1 MRDNGKGVGFVKY
14 RLKSTMNLKLF
25 GTSYRWICLEWTAAL
40 GQRLLNCLP
49 KPLLTGLLCFGL
61 AMLLSLG
68 LLVPTASASLT
79 DDHYDGNIFPLYAG
93 NGSLVPPKVTLAEAR
108 QRQRPALLF
117 FYVDDSSDCKAF
129 ASVIS
134 RLDGPYGWAADMIP
148 VSVDM
153 IPQKDHYEPTEPG
166 YYYKGYVPQTVLLDQ
181 TGKVVFDGQGS
192 VAYEQVDD
200 VLREV
205 FNLLPRSESVELK
218 RRQINEVSTELV
230 EEAKP

>member
-1 MRDNGKGVGFVKY
+1 
-14 RLKSTMNLKLF
+14 MNLKLLR
-25 GTSYRWICLEWTAAL
+25 TRSRWIDSIAAEMAAKWRRLAL
-40 GQRLLNCLP
+40 G
-49 KPLLTGLLCFGL
+49 GLLSLGL
-61 AMLLSLG
+61 AVLLSLG
-68 LLVPTASASLT
+68 LLVPAASASLT

-93 NGSLVPPKVTLAEAR
+93 NGSLVPPKVTLTESK

-153 IPQKDHYEPTEPG
+153 IPIKPSYEPTEPG
-166 YYYKGYVPQTVLLDQ
+166 YYYKGLVPQTVVLDQ

-230 EEAKP
+230 EEIKP

>member
-1 MRDNGKGVGFVKY
+1 
-14 RLKSTMNLKLF
+14 MNLKLF
-25 GTSYRWICLEWTAAL
+25 GIRYRCPEKPAPLRQQVL
-40 GQRLLNCLP
+40 G
-49 KPLLTGLLCFGL
+49 GLLCFGL
-61 AMLLSLG
+61 AVLLSLS

-93 NGSLVPPKVTLAEAR
+93 NGSLVPPKVTLAEAQ

-134 RLDGPYGWAADMIP
+134 RLDGPYGWAADIIP

-153 IPQKDHYEPTEPG
+153 IPVKPSYEPTEPG
-166 YYYKGYVPQTVLLDQ
+166 YYYKGYVPQTVLLDK
-181 TGKVVFDGQGS
+181 TGKVIFEGQGS
-192 VAYEQVDD
+192 IAYEQVDD
-200 VLREV
+200 MLRQV
-205 FNLLPRSESVELK
+205 FDLLPRSESVELR

-230 EEAKP
+230 EEPKPATKP